1 MTVIVP
7 GGRFRE
13 FYYWDSYW
21 IIRGLLHSEMYETAK
36 GMLENFLSIIN
47 RFGFIPNGGRIY
59 YSERSQ
65 PPLLAAM
72 IKAYVDATNDNEFMK
87 TATPILEREFYFF
100 YNNHMV
106 DVEGVPL
113 ATYGD
118 KSTGPRPESYLE
130 DILTAKDLESDQEKE
145 DMWSELKAGAES
157 GMDFSSRW
165 FIKNG
170 TNDGDLRDLKCRSIV
185 PVELNAILYWNAN
198 IISQF
203 YLKSGQP
210 KKSVEF
216 EERAQQMYD
225 VCITRVFLL
234 LFFFASAVGAAHI
247 REQIETKP
255 KNNSIY
261 SFRQS
266 NKCYGMK
273 RPAFGWT
280 MI

>member
-1 MTVIVP
+1 MHRLFFDFQQKNPDLYSIIHVKNPVIVP

-21 IIRGLLHSEMYETAK
+21 IIMGLLQSEMYDTAK

-72 IKAYVDATNDNEFMK
+72 IKTYVEKTKDLEFMK
-87 TATPILEREFYFF
+87 MAVPILEREFYFF

-106 DVEGVPL
+106 EVKGMAL
-113 ATYGD
+113 AVYGD

-130 DILTAKDLESDQEKE
+130 DVLTADYLESDKEKE
-145 DMWSELKAGAES
+145 AMWSELKAGAES

-170 TNDGDLRDLKCRSIV
+170 TNEGDLKDLKCRSIV
-185 PVELNAILYWNAN
+185 PVELNAILFWNAR
-198 IISQF
+198 IISDF
-203 YLKSGQP
+203 HLMSGNA
-210 KKSVEF
+210 KKAAEF
-216 EERAQQMYD
+216 EQLGQEMYD
-225 VCITRVFLL
+225 VSIEWIIPLTVEHFNMGENFCD
-234 LFFFASAVGAAHI
+234 FF
-247 REQIETKP
+247 
-255 KNNSIY
+255 
-261 SFRQS
+261 
-266 NKCYGMK
+266 
-273 RPAFGWT
+273 
-280 MI
+280 

>member
-1 MTVIVP
+1 MKNPVIVP

-21 IIRGLLHSEMYETAK
+21 IIRGLLFSEMYQTAK

-72 IKAYVDATNDNEFMK
+72 IKTYVDKTNDEEFMK
-87 TATPILEREFYFF
+87 EATPVLERELYFF
-100 YNNHMV
+100 LNNHMV
-106 DVEGVPL
+106 EVKGHAL
-113 ATYGD
+113 AVYGD

-130 DILTAKDLESDQEKE
+130 DIITTEHLESEQEKE

-170 TNDGDLRDLKCRSIV
+170 TNEGELKDMKVRSIV
-185 PVELNAILYWNAN
+185 PVELNALLYWNAQ
-198 IISQF
+198 ILSEF
-203 YLKSGQP
+203 HLRSGNP
-210 KKSVEF
+210 KKSAEF
-216 EERAQQMYD
+216 EAIAQQMFE
-225 VCITRVFLL
+225 V
-234 LFFFASAVGAAHI
+234 
-247 REQIETKP
+247 
-255 KNNSIY
+255 N
-261 SFRQS
+261 
-266 NKCYGMK
+266 
-273 RPAFGWT
+273 
-280 MI
+280 

>member
-1 MTVIVP
+1 MLNLPSYISIAFSNQSVIRSVIVP

-21 IIRGLLHSEMYETAK
+21 IIRGLLHSEMYDTAK

-72 IKAYVDATNDNEFMK
+72 IKAYVDETKDLEFMK
-87 TATPILEREFYFF
+87 NATPILEREFYFF

-106 DVEGVPL
+106 DVKGFPL

-130 DILTAKDLESDQEKE
+130 DILTANELESDQEKE

-170 TNDGDLRDLKCRSIV
+170 TNEGDLRDLKCRSIV

-198 IISQF
+198 IIAEF
-203 YLKSGQP
+203 YLKAGQP
-210 KKSVEF
+210 KKSAEF

-225 VCITRVFLL
+225 VRI
-234 LFFFASAVGAAHI
+234 SW
-247 REQIETKP
+247 
-255 KNNSIY
+255 
-261 SFRQS
+261 
-266 NKCYGMK
+266 YGH
-273 RPAFGWT
+273 T
-280 MI
+280 E